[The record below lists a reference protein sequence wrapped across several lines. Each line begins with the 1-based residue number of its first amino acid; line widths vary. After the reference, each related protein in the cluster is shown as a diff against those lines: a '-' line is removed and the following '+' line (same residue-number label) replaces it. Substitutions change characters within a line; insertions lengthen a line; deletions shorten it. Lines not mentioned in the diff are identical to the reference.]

1 MRTILECI
9 RPGYK
14 LLISN
19 EVKLNRLFVINI
31 AVFASGSGTNFQSI
45 VNYFAGHKNIRVQLL
60 LCNRNEAAVV
70 ERAEKADIP
79 SIIFTKYELEKTSRV
94 SDILKERDIHFIVLA
109 GFLLKIPDCILEA
122 FPDRI
127 VNIHPALLPKYG
139 GKGMYG
145 LNVHKAVLDSGDSI
159 SGITIHMVNDEYD
172 KGSIVSQHSC
182 EVKPDDTPI
191 TLAERIHELEHYWF
205 PRIIEKLLV
214 LES

>member
-1 MRTILECI
+1 M
-9 RPGYK
+9 

-19 EVKLNRLFVINI
+19 EVKFNFFFVINI

-45 VNYFAGHKNIRVQLL
+45 VNYFAGHKYIRVQLL
-60 LCNRNEAAVV
+60 LCNRQEAAVL
-70 ERAEKADIP
+70 ERAEKAGIP
-79 SIIFTKYELEKTSRV
+79 RIVFTRHELEETSRV
-94 SDILKERDIHFIVLA
+94 SDVLDEYKIHFIVLA
-109 GFLLKIPDCILEA
+109 GFLLKIPGSVLES

-145 LNVHKAVLDSGDSI
+145 MKVHKAVIDSGDSI
-159 SGITIHMVNDEYD
+159 SGITIHMVNEEYD

-182 EVKPDDTPI
+182 EVKPDDTPV
-191 TLAERIHELEHYWF
+191 TLADRIHELEHYWY

-214 LES
+214 LDS